1 MLGELDLLDGRV
13 VDALSEGDWLVAG
26 PVIGVLLLGLILG
39 FVSWLKGRKLVAMLV
54 WALLGTA
61 VALMVTPIETVQQ
74 LVSADTDELN
84 YSLLGMFGV
93 AVTFGLITAVRLARP
108 PSWWA
113 QRRYDNDRYAEAIE
127 RHHWTRPQA
136 R

>member
-13 VDALSEGDWLVAG
+13 VDALTEGDWLVAG

-61 VALMVTPIETVQQ
+61 VALMVTPIETVQE
-74 LVSADTDELN
+74 LVSAESNELN